1 MLPAYPSEDAAT
13 DAPEPGNQLLA
24 TRFTDEVIPHT
35 AYLLGHAIGLTHQ
48 RSDAE
53 DLVQE
58 TMIKAYVSFATFR
71 EGSNVKS
78 WLYRIM
84 ANTWVDRHR
93 SSLRRPAEHL
103 LGDLTDPQMSNQ
115 DVALG
120 SVPSAESE
128 ALKFVPGE
136 AEVAL
141 GSLPLTLREIVYYA
155 DVQGYRNTEVADM
168 LQIPVGTVGS
178 RLFRGR
184 RELRATLTE
193 RCRADEREAPRNPLI
208 GNYAASTASNAE

>member
-1 MLPAYPSEDAAT
+1 MLPADSTDNAET
-13 DAPEPGNQLLA
+13 DAPEPTNRALA
-24 TRFTDEVIPHT
+24 SRFTDEVIPHT
-35 AYLLGHAIGLTHQ
+35 NYLLGNAIGLTHQ

-58 TMIKAYVSFATFR
+58 TMIKAYVSFTTFR

-93 SSLRRPAEHL
+93 SSLRRPAEQLH
-103 LGDLTDPQMSNQ
+103 GDLTDPQMIGQ
-115 DVALG
+115 AHIEG
-120 SVPSAESE
+120 SLPSAESE
-128 ALKFVPGE
+128 ALKSLPGE

-141 GSLPLTLREIVYYA
+141 SELPADLRDIVYYA
-155 DVQGYRNTEVADM
+155 DVQGYRNTEVAEM

-184 RELRATLTE
+184 RELRARLTE
-193 RCRADEREAPRNPLI
+193 RCHDDEC
-208 GNYAASTASNAE
+208 TARRSA

>member
-1 MLPAYPSEDAAT
+1 MLPADPSVHAEA
-13 DAPEPGNQLLA
+13 DAPESTTSRLA
-24 TRFTDEVIPHT
+24 ARFTEEVIPHT

-93 SSLRRPAEHL
+93 SSLRRPAEQLH
-103 LGDLTDPQMSNQ
+103 GDLTDPQLASQ
-115 DVALG
+115 ARIEG
-120 SVPSAESE
+120 SLPSAESE
-128 ALKFVPGE
+128 ALTSIPGE

-141 GSLPLTLREIVYYA
+141 SELPPDLREIVYYA
-155 DVQGYRNTEVADM
+155 DVQGYRNTEVAEM

-184 RELRATLTE
+184 RELRAKLTE
-193 RCRADEREAPRNPLI
+193 RCCADDC
-208 GNYAASTASNAE
+208 TARRSA

>member
-1 MLPAYPSEDAAT
+1 MLPAYPSEGSAT
-13 DAPEPGNQLLA
+13 DTPKQTSRVLA
-24 TRFTDEVIPHT
+24 QRFTDEVIPHT

-93 SSLRRPAEHL
+93 SSLRRPAEQL
-103 LGDLTDPQMSNQ
+103 LGDLTDPQMASQ
-115 DVALG
+115 AHVAG
-120 SVPSAESE
+120 SLPSAESE
-128 ALKFVPGE
+128 ALKSVPGE

-141 GSLPLTLREIVYYA
+141 SELPPDLREIVYYA
-155 DVQGYRNTEVADM
+155 DVQGYRNTEVAEM

-184 RELRATLTE
+184 RELRAKLTE
-193 RCRADEREAPRNPLI
+193 RCCADDC
-208 GNYAASTASNAE
+208 AARRSA

>member
-1 MLPAYPSEDAAT
+1 MLSAYPSEDAAT
-13 DAPEPGNQLLA
+13 DMPEPANQLLA

-93 SSLRRPAEHL
+93 SSLRRPAEQL
-103 LGDLTDPQMSNQ
+103 LGDLTDPQMASQ
-115 DVALG
+115 AHVAG
-120 SVPSAESE
+120 SLPSAESE
-128 ALKFVPGE
+128 ALKSVPGE

-141 GSLPLTLREIVYYA
+141 SELPPTCVRSSTTPTCRAIAIPRLPRCSKSRSA
-155 DVQGYRNTEVADM
+155 QWDRASFEVAANCV
-168 LQIPVGTVGS
+168 P
-178 RLFRGR
+178 
-184 RELRATLTE
+184 
-193 RCRADEREAPRNPLI
+193 N
-208 GNYAASTASNAE
+208 

>member
-1 MLPAYPSEDAAT
+1 MLSADPSVNTGT
-13 DAPEPGNQLLA
+13 DAPEPTSGALA
-24 TRFTDEVIPHT
+24 TRFTEEVIPHT
-35 AYLLGHAIGLTHQ
+35 NYLLGHAIGLTHQ

-93 SSLRRPAEHL
+93 SSLRRPAEQLH
-103 LGDLTDPQMSNQ
+103 GDLTDPQLASQ
-115 DVALG
+115 ARIDG
-120 SVPSAESE
+120 SLPSAESE
-128 ALKFVPGE
+128 ALKSIPGD

-141 GSLPLTLREIVYYA
+141 SELPPDLREIVYYA
-155 DVQGYRNTEVADM
+155 DVQGYRNTEVAEM

-184 RELRATLTE
+184 RELRAKLTE
-193 RCRADEREAPRNPLI
+193 RCCADDCQARRSA
-208 GNYAASTASNAE
+208 

>member
-1 MLPAYPSEDAAT
+1 MLRSDPSVNAEAV
-13 DAPEPGNQLLA
+13 APEPVDHVLA
-24 TRFTDEVIPHT
+24 ARFVNEVIPHSAT
-35 AYLLGHAIGLTHQ
+35 LLGHAIGLTHH

-58 TMIKAYVSFATFR
+58 TMIKAYVSFETFR
-71 EGSNVKS
+71 EGSNVKA

-93 SSLRRPAEHL
+93 LSLRRPAEQFH
-103 LGDLTDPQMSNQ
+103 GDLTDPQTASQAVVM
-115 DVALG
+115 G
-120 SVPSAESE
+120 SMPSAESE
-128 ALKFVPGE
+128 ALKSVPSE

-141 GSLPLTLREIVYYA
+141 SDLPPNLREIVYYA
-155 DVQGYRNTEVADM
+155 DVQGYRNTEVAEI

-184 RELRATLTE
+184 RELRARLTE
-193 RCRADEREAPRNPLI
+193 RCRADECEARRS
-208 GNYAASTASNAE
+208 A

>member
-1 MLPAYPSEDAAT
+1 MLPADPSDNTGT
-13 DAPEPGNQLLA
+13 DARERTSGALA
-24 TRFTDEVIPHT
+24 TRFTEEVIPHT
-35 AYLLGHAIGLTHQ
+35 NYLLGHAIGLTHQ

-93 SSLRRPAEHL
+93 SSLRRPAEQL
-103 LGDLTDPQMSNQ
+103 LGDLTDPQMASQ
-115 DVALG
+115 AHVVG
-120 SVPSAESE
+120 SLPSAESE
-128 ALKFVPGE
+128 ALKSVPGE

-141 GSLPLTLREIVYYA
+141 SELPPDLREIVYYA
-155 DVQGYRNTEVADM
+155 DVQGYRNTEVAEM

-184 RELRATLTE
+184 RELRARLHE
-193 RCRADEREAPRNPLI
+193 RWSANVHETPRS
-208 GNYAASTASNAE
+208 A

>member
-1 MLPAYPSEDAAT
+1 MLSADQSDNARSDAQEYT
-13 DAPEPGNQLLA
+13 NRSLA
-24 TRFTDEVIPHT
+24 ERFTEEVIPHT

-48 RSDAE
+48 RPDAE

-93 SSLRRPAEHL
+93 SSQRRPAEQLH
-103 LGDLTDPQMSNQ
+103 GDLTDPQLSRQ
-115 DVALG
+115 AQVVG
-120 SVPSAESE
+120 SLPSAESE
-128 ALKFVPGE
+128 ALKSVPGE

-141 GSLPLTLREIVYYA
+141 SELPPDLREIVYWA
-155 DVQGYRNTEVADM
+155 DVQGYRNTEVAEM

-184 RELRATLTE
+184 RELRARLTA
-193 RCRADEREAPRNPLI
+193 RWDADDV
-208 GNYAASTASNAE
+208 TARRSA

>member
-1 MLPAYPSEDAAT
+1 MLPADSSVHAET
-13 DAPEPGNQLLA
+13 DASEPTNHLLT

-58 TMIKAYVSFATFR
+58 TMIKAYVSFETFR

-93 SSLRRPAEHL
+93 SSQRRPAEQLH
-103 LGDLTDPQMSNQ
+103 GDLTDPQMASQ
-115 DVALG
+115 ARIEG
-120 SVPSAESE
+120 SLPSAESE
-128 ALKFVPGE
+128 ALKVLPSE

-141 GSLPLTLREIVYYA
+141 SQLPADLREIVYYA
-155 DVQGYRNTEVADM
+155 DVQGYRNTEVAEM

-184 RELRATLTE
+184 RELRAKLTE
-193 RCRADEREAPRNPLI
+193 GYCADDC
-208 GNYAASTASNAE
+208 AARRSA

>member
-1 MLPAYPSEDAAT
+1 MLRADPSVNAET
-13 DAPEPGNQLLA
+13 DAPEPGVHLLA

-35 AYLLGHAIGLTHQ
+35 ANLLGYAIGLTHQ

-71 EGSNVKS
+71 EGSNVKA

-93 SSLRRPAEHL
+93 LSLRRPVEQL
-103 LGDLTDPQMSNQ
+103 RSDLTDPQ
-115 DVALG
+115 VASQTVVMG
-120 SVPSAESE
+120 SLPSAESE
-128 ALKFVPGE
+128 SLRSVPGE

-141 GSLPLTLREIVYYA
+141 SNLPPDLREIVYYA
-155 DVQGYRNTEVADM
+155 DVEGYRNTEIAEM

-184 RELRATLTE
+184 RELRARLTE
-193 RCRADEREAPRNPLI
+193 RCCGDDCAERRSA
-208 GNYAASTASNAE
+208 

>member
-1 MLPAYPSEDAAT
+1 MLPAYPSEDTAT
-13 DAPEPGNQLLA
+13 DMPVPGNQLLA
-24 TRFTDEVIPHT
+24 TRFTNEVIPHT

-93 SSLRRPAEHL
+93 SSLRRPAEQL
-103 LGDLTDPQMSNQ
+103 LGDLTDPQMASQ
-115 DVALG
+115 AHVAG
-120 SVPSAESE
+120 SLPSAESE
-128 ALKFVPGE
+128 ALKSVPGE

-141 GSLPLTLREIVYYA
+141 SELPPDLREIVYYA
-155 DVQGYRNTEVADM
+155 DVQGYRNTEVAEM

-184 RELRATLTE
+184 RELRAKLTE
-193 RCRADEREAPRNPLI
+193 RCCADDC
-208 GNYAASTASNAE
+208 AAQRSA

>member
-1 MLPAYPSEDAAT
+1 MLRSEPSVNAETEAVSGDHVLAA
-13 DAPEPGNQLLA
+13 
-24 TRFTDEVIPHT
+24 RFTNEVIPHSGN
-35 AYLLGHAIGLTHQ
+35 LLGRAIGLTHH

-71 EGSNVKS
+71 EGSNVKA

-93 SSLRRPAEHL
+93 LSLRRPAEQLH
-103 LGDLTDPQMSNQ
+103 GDLTDPQTASRAVVM
-115 DVALG
+115 G
-120 SVPSAESE
+120 SLPSAESE
-128 ALKFVPGE
+128 VLKLVPGE

-141 GSLPLTLREIVYYA
+141 NELPPSLREIVYYA
-155 DVQGYRNTEVADM
+155 DVEGYRNTEVAEM

-184 RELRATLTE
+184 RELRARLTE
-193 RCRADEREAPRNPLI
+193 HCCADDYEARR
-208 GNYAASTASNAE
+208 TA

>member
-1 MLPAYPSEDAAT
+1 MLSADQSDNARSDAQEYT
-13 DAPEPGNQLLA
+13 NRSLA
-24 TRFTDEVIPHT
+24 ERFTEEVIPHT

-48 RSDAE
+48 RPDAE

-93 SSLRRPAEHL
+93 SSQRRPAEQLH
-103 LGDLTDPQMSNQ
+103 GDLTDPQLSRQ
-115 DVALG
+115 AQVVG
-120 SVPSAESE
+120 SLPSAESE
-128 ALKFVPGE
+128 ALKSVPGE

-141 GSLPLTLREIVYYA
+141 SELPPDLREIVYWA
-155 DVQGYRNTEVADM
+155 DVQGYRNTEVAEM

-184 RELRATLTE
+184 RELRARLTA
-193 RCRADEREAPRNPLI
+193 RWDADDVTTRRSA
-208 GNYAASTASNAE
+208 

>member
-1 MLPAYPSEDAAT
+1 MLRSDSSLDADTEAVSG
-13 DAPEPGNQLLA
+13 DHVLA
-24 TRFTDEVIPHT
+24 ARFTTEVIPHSGN
-35 AYLLGHAIGLTHQ
+35 LLGRAIGLTHH

-71 EGSNVKS
+71 EGSNVKA

-93 SSLRRPAEHL
+93 LSLRRPAEQLH
-103 LGDLTDPQMSNQ
+103 GDLTDPQTASQAVVM
-115 DVALG
+115 G
-120 SVPSAESE
+120 SLPSAESE
-128 ALKFVPGE
+128 VLRLVPGE

-141 GSLPLTLREIVYYA
+141 SNLPPTLREIVYYA

-178 RLFRGR
+178 RLYRGR
-184 RELRATLTE
+184 RELRARLTE
-193 RCRADEREAPRNPLI
+193 RCGVDDYETRKSA
-208 GNYAASTASNAE
+208 

>member
-1 MLPAYPSEDAAT
+1 MLRADPSVNAET
-13 DAPEPGNQLLA
+13 DAPDPGDHVLA
-24 TRFTDEVIPHT
+24 ARFTDEVIPHSGN
-35 AYLLGHAIGLTHQ
+35 LLGHAIVLTHH

-58 TMIKAYVSFATFR
+58 TMLKAYVSFATFR
-71 EGSNVKS
+71 EGSNVKA

-93 SSLRRPAEHL
+93 LSLRRPVEQLH
-103 LGDLTDPQMSNQ
+103 GDLTDPQTASQ
-115 DVALG
+115 AVVVG
-120 SVPSAESE
+120 SLPSAESE
-128 ALKFVPGE
+128 ALKSVPGE

-141 GSLPLTLREIVYYA
+141 SNLPPNLREIVYYA
-155 DVQGYRNTEVADM
+155 DVQGYRNTEVAEM

-184 RELRATLTE
+184 RELRARLTD
-193 RCRADEREAPRNPLI
+193 RCCADDCEARR
-208 GNYAASTASNAE
+208 TA

>member
-1 MLPAYPSEDAAT
+1 MLRADPSVNAET
-13 DAPEPGNQLLA
+13 DAPVPGNQLLA
-24 TRFTDEVIPHT
+24 ARFTAEVIPHS
-35 AYLLGHAIGLTHQ
+35 ANLLAHAIGLTHH

-58 TMIKAYVSFATFR
+58 TLIKAFVSFATFR
-71 EGSNVKS
+71 EGSNVKA

-93 SSLRRPAEHL
+93 LSLRRPAEQLHS
-103 LGDLTDPQMSNQ
+103 DVTDPQTARRAVVVDS
-115 DVALG
+115 L
-120 SVPSAESE
+120 PSAELE
-128 ALKFVPGE
+128 ALKLVPSK

-141 GSLPLTLREIVYYA
+141 SNLPPNLREIVYYA
-155 DVQGYRNTEVADM
+155 DVQGYRNTEVAEM

-184 RELRATLTE
+184 RELRARLTE
-193 RCRADEREAPRNPLI
+193 RCCADDCQARR
-208 GNYAASTASNAE
+208 TA

>member
-1 MLPAYPSEDAAT
+1 MPSADQSDNART
-13 DAPEPGNQLLA
+13 DAPEYTNRSLA
-24 TRFTDEVIPHT
+24 ERFTDEVIPHT

-48 RSDAE
+48 RPDAE

-93 SSLRRPAEHL
+93 SSQRRPAEQLH
-103 LGDLTDPQMSNQ
+103 GDLTDPQLSRQ
-115 DVALG
+115 AQVVG
-120 SVPSAESE
+120 SLPSAESE
-128 ALKFVPGE
+128 ALKSVPGE

-141 GSLPLTLREIVYYA
+141 SELPPDLREIVYWA
-155 DVQGYRNTEVADM
+155 DVQGYRNTEVAEM

-184 RELRATLTE
+184 RELRARLTA
-193 RCRADEREAPRNPLI
+193 RWDADDV
-208 GNYAASTASNAE
+208 TARRSA

>member
-1 MLPAYPSEDAAT
+1 MLRANPSVNAEADV
-13 DAPEPGNQLLA
+13 PEAGDVVLA
-24 TRFTDEVIPHT
+24 TRFTNEVIPHSGN
-35 AYLLGHAIGLTHQ
+35 LLGHAIGLTHH

-58 TMIKAYVSFATFR
+58 TMIKAYVSFVTLR
-71 EGSNVKS
+71 EGSNVKA

-93 SSLRRPAEHL
+93 LSLRRPVEHL
-103 LGDLTDPQMSNQ
+103 HGDLTDPQMSNQ

-120 SVPSAESE
+120 SMPSAESE

-136 AEVAL
+136 AEIAL
-141 GSLPLTLREIVYYA
+141 SNLPLTLREIVYYA

-184 RELRATLTE
+184 CELRARLTE
-193 RCRADEREAPRNPLI
+193 RCRADEREAPRNPLT
-208 GNYAASTASNAE
+208 GNYAASTASSAE

>member
-13 DAPEPGNQLLA
+13 DMPEPGNQLLA

-93 SSLRRPAEHL
+93 SSLRRPAEQL
-103 LGDLTDPQMSNQ
+103 LGDLTDPQMASQ
-115 DVALG
+115 AHVVG
-120 SVPSAESE
+120 SLPSAESE
-128 ALKFVPGE
+128 ALKSVPGE

-141 GSLPLTLREIVYYA
+141 GELPPDLREIVYYA
-155 DVQGYRNTEVADM
+155 DVQGYRNTEVAEM

-184 RELRATLTE
+184 RELRAKLTE
-193 RCRADEREAPRNPLI
+193 RCCADDCAERKSA
-208 GNYAASTASNAE
+208 